1 MYPTAGWISRD
12 SPQRVALGDR
22 LSPGHASPIRRHARR
37 EPPHGTGPGDEEELA
52 EVLHAVDLTAFVES
66 LPLLYQQPLGP
77 GASRLSSGQRQRVAL
92 ARAFLRKPRIL
103 ILDEATSSMDA
114 VAEQIV
120 LDRTRLLLPFST
132 VVLLSTAFLPL
143 LGRTA

>member
-1 MYPTAGWISRD
+1 
-12 SPQRVALGDR
+12 
-22 LSPGHASPIRRHARR
+22 
-37 EPPHGTGPGDEEELA
+37 
-52 EVLHAVDLTAFVES
+52 VDLTAFVES

-92 ARAFLRKPRIL
+92 ARALLRKPRIL

-114 VAEQIV
+114 AVEQIV

-132 VVLLSTAFLPL
+132 VVLLSHRLSSVAWADRVIVLESGKIVRDENVKATPGSDGSSEA
-143 LGRTA
+143 

>member
-1 MYPTAGWISRD
+1 MNLR
-12 SPQRVALGDR
+12 LGRAQATD
-22 LSPGHASPIRRHARR
+22 
-37 EPPHGTGPGDEEELA
+37 EELA

-66 LPLLYQQPLGP
+66 LPLLYQQRLGP

-92 ARAFLRKPRIL
+92 ARALLRKPRIL

-114 VAEQIV
+114 AVEQIV

-132 VVLLSTAFLPL
+132 VVLLSHRLSSVAWADRVIVLEAGKIVRDENVKVTPRSDDSSEA
-143 LGRTA
+143 